1 MASSPSRVGC
11 DSCTWIAYIQ
21 QETIRDQNRQ
31 AVVEDRG
38 AMCRHVL
45 EAAEQGVIEIVVSA
59 LCLIEVLARDR
70 TSGIDDQ
77 KVREFFDNDYILLVN
92 LDKQVGDLARG
103 LMLARHAGIKPSD
116 AVHLATA
123 CVANVEEVPPIRP
136 PATCARSANRQGG
149 WHAADHKDTHRAGTT
164 RAVARRDRTRPREKM
179 IAPGGS
185 FLSLR
190 VRGSNLAEVTP
201 PRSSS

>member
-1 MASSPSRVGC
+1 MASSPSRVGW

-45 EAAEQGVIEIVVSA
+45 EAAEKGVIEIVVSA

-103 LMLARHAGIKPSD
+103 LMLARHAGLKPPD

-123 CVANVEEVPPIRP
+123 CVANVEEFHTFDHRLLALDRQIDKADGTRLIITKPTVPAP
-136 PATCARSANRQGG
+136 PAPLLDEIERG
-149 WHAADHKDTHRAGTT
+149 
-164 RAVARRDRTRPREKM
+164 
-179 IAPGGS
+179 
-185 FLSLR
+185 
-190 VRGSNLAEVTP
+190 RGS
-201 PRSSS
+201 R